1 MFVYDTFHSF
11 TTKGENFMRVAI
23 LEPEPGVKGPTRFAF
38 NLRQG
43 FEELGHECQVVSFT
57 KSGKTRKSW
66 GTAQPGGRWW
76 GDAPDVVVKTR
87 DLVAVLDTYDL
98 VVLPEIRVLA
108 HDKTALKEGENVLPD
123 YVDALRKTK
132 TRWTTALHGTP
143 YIQKEI
149 PFVGALLESPSR
161 AAAFVTTRDNPEG
174 DANDYFAS
182 IKWVRTRLPYLSRYK
197 IEDEIPTGNVVGV
210 TGRFVY
216 NKGQPLAAVVGA
228 FLPEDV
234 RMELWGACS
243 IGLGPSPTYLVYE
256 QLKEHFG
263 ATGKRHAVLKAENMG
278 KPGFDEDGNVIT
290 PYHWD
295 LKVPNGPEISYL
307 GNYHDPVVVNSRFR
321 VHLNLTAGN
330 FSSGHCEFTT
340 MEALEAGAMCVTPK
354 HLSDPEFKMNIIDYY
369 DRSPTHAKLVF
380 PEGIELAKRIAESVK
395 ESLAIPDAER
405 LEIARY
411 NRALLREMNSPAKT
425 AQAMIDSAFS

>member
-1 MFVYDTFHSF
+1 
-11 TTKGENFMRVAI
+11 MRVAI
-23 LEPEPGVKGPTRFAF
+23 LESEPGVKGPTRFAF

-43 FEELGHECQVVSFT
+43 FEQLGHECQVVSFT

-66 GTAQPGGRWW
+66 GTPQHGGRWW
-76 GDAPDVVVKTR
+76 GDTPDLVVKTK
-87 DLVAVLDTYDL
+87 DLVAALDSFDF

-108 HDKTALKEGENVLPD
+108 HDKAALKLGENVLPE
-123 YVDALRKTK
+123 YVDALRRTK

-149 PFVGALLESPSR
+149 PFVAALLESPSR
-161 AAAFVTTRDNPEG
+161 ANAFVTTRDNPQN
-174 DANDYFAS
+174 DANDFFAS
-182 IKWVRTRLPYLSRYK
+182 LNWVRTRLPYLSRHN
-197 IEDEIPTGNVVGV
+197 IDDPVPTGDVVGV

-216 NKGQPLAAVVGA
+216 NKGQPLAAVTGT
-228 FLPEDV
+228 FLPPHIT
-234 RMELWGACS
+234 MELWGACS

-256 QLKEHFG
+256 QLKDTFG
-263 ATGKRHAVLKAENMG
+263 AQGVRHAKLNMDKVG
-278 KPGFDEDGNVIT
+278 QPGFDLDGNVIT
-290 PYHWD
+290 PYLWD
-295 LKVPNGPEISYL
+295 RQIPNGPAIRYL

-354 HLSDPEFKMNIIDYY
+354 HLSDSEFKMNIIDYY
-369 DRSPTHAKLVF
+369 DKSPTQAKIVHPDGL
-380 PEGIELAKRIAESVK
+380 ELAKKIAGSVC

-405 LEIARY
+405 FEIAKH
-411 NRALLREMNSPAKT
+411 NRALLRVLNAPKVT
-425 AQAMIDSAFS
+425 AQAMIDSAFSA

>member
-1 MFVYDTFHSF
+1 M
-11 TTKGENFMRVAI
+11 KVAI

-43 FEELGHECQVVSFT
+43 FIQLGHECHVVSFT

-76 GDAPDVVVKTR
+76 GDTPDVVVKSKN
-87 DLVAVLDTYDL
+87 LVETLDSYDM

-108 HDKTALKEGENVLPD
+108 ADKAAMKAGEGVLPE
-123 YVDALRKTK
+123 YVDALRRTK

-143 YIQKEI
+143 YLQHEI
-149 PFVGALLESPSR
+149 PFVKDLLESPSR
-161 AAAFVTTRDNPEG
+161 GGAFITTRDNPEG
-174 DANDYFAS
+174 DANDYFSS
-182 IKWVRTRLPYLSRYK
+182 IQWIRTRLPFLPRHE
-197 IEDEIPTGNVVGV
+197 IDEPVPMTNIVGV

-216 NKGQPLAAVVGA
+216 NKGQPLAAVAGT
-228 FLPEDV
+228 FLPGHT
-234 RMELWGACS
+234 RMEIWGACS

-256 QLKEHFG
+256 QLKQHFG
-263 ATGKRHAVLKAENMG
+263 ATGVRHAKVDPSKLG
-278 KPGFDEDGNVIT
+278 QPGFDEDGNVIT

-295 LKVPNGPEISYL
+295 VTLPSGTEISYL
-307 GNYHDPVVVNSRFR
+307 GNYHDPVAVNSRFR

-354 HLSDPEFKMNIIDYY
+354 HLSDTEFQMKIIDFYEK
-369 DRSPTHAKLVF
+369 SPTHAKL
-380 PEGIELAKRIAESVK
+380 IEPVGLDLARQAADAVMEMYD
-395 ESLAIPDAER
+395 IPDAQR
-405 LEIARY
+405 LEMAKY
-411 NRALLREMNSPAKT
+411 NRAMLRDINSPAKT
-425 AQAMIDSAFS
+425 AQAMIDGAFA